1 MDYATP
7 NTNSLKDEEDATAP
21 ATASTI
27 ASKTADLRQAATEK
41 ARTAALGM
49 QNRASQIKQAAGERA
64 QQFRT
69 YAGEKASA
77 LREDAGN
84 RATIVKQAATE
95 KYEQSKAKAK
105 DVHAT
110 SEDYVRQHPTK
121 CVLGAF
127 GVGLLI
133 GLLARRR

>member
-7 NTNSLKDEEDATAP
+7 NANALKDEETDTVTSTEGLRHTAAEKARATAKDVQNK
-21 ATASTI
+21 ATQL
-27 ASKTADLRQAATEK
+27 KNAATEK
-41 ARTAALGM
+41 AQQLRTFAGDK
-49 QNRASQIKQAAGERA
+49 ASTIRDEASHKA
-64 QQFRT
+64 QQ
-69 YAGEKASA
+69 
-77 LREDAGN
+77 
-84 RATIVKQAATE
+84 VKQVACE

-105 DVHAT
+105 DAHSS
-110 SEDYVRQHPTK
+110 SEEYIREHPTK

>member
-7 NTNSLKDEEDATAP
+7 NPNALKDEEEEISNVNGGRVT
-21 ATASTI
+21 
-27 ASKTADLRQAATEK
+27 DLRNSAAAK
-41 ARTAALGM
+41 ARVAAQGV
-49 QNRASQIKQAAGERA
+49 QNRATQLKNAASEKATQLRS
-64 QQFRT
+64 
-69 YAGEKASA
+69 YAGEKATA
-77 LREDAGN
+77 LKEDASQ
-84 RATIVKQAATE
+84 RATVVKQAASE

-105 DVHAT
+105 DVHAS
-110 SEDYVRQHPTK
+110 SEDYIREHPTK

>member
-7 NTNSLKDEEDATAP
+7 NPNALKDEEDTSTVTTSSKATE
-21 ATASTI
+21 
-27 ASKTADLRQAATEK
+27 LRNAATEK
-41 ARTAALGM
+41 ARVAAQSM
-49 QNRASQIKQAAGERA
+49 QNKATHLKNTAS
-64 QQFRT
+64 
-69 YAGEKASA
+69 
-77 LREDAGN
+77 
-84 RATIVKQAATE
+84 E
-95 KYEQSKAKAK
+95 KYEQGKAKAK

-110 SEDYVRQHPTK
+110 SEDYVREHPTR

>member
-7 NTNSLKDEEDATAP
+7 NPGALRNEEEIETP
-21 ATASTI
+21 PVNTPNKASE
-27 ASKTADLRQAATEK
+27 LRQAAAEK
-41 ARTAALGM
+41 ARLAAQEVQLKAAQLKTAA
-49 QNRASQIKQAAGERA
+49 SDKA
-64 QQFRT
+64 QQFRS
-69 YAGEKASA
+69 YAGDKAAA
-77 LREDAGN
+77 LKDGASSK
-84 RATIVKQAATE
+84 AQDVKVAATE

-105 DVHAT
+105 DVHES
-110 SEDYVRQHPTK
+110 SEEYIRQHPTK

>member
-7 NTNSLKDEEDATAP
+7 SPNAFKEEEEANTPT
-21 ATASTI
+21 TASSIT
-27 ASKTADLRQAATEK
+27 SKTANLRNAASEK
-41 ARTAALGM
+41 ARIAAQGV
-49 QNRASQIKQAAGERA
+49 QNKAAQIKSAASEKA
-64 QQFRT
+64 QQFRS
-69 YAGEKASA
+69 YAGDKASA

-84 RATIVKQAATE
+84 KATVVKQAASE
-95 KYEQSKAKAK
+95 KYEQGKAKAK
-105 DVHAT
+105 DVHAS